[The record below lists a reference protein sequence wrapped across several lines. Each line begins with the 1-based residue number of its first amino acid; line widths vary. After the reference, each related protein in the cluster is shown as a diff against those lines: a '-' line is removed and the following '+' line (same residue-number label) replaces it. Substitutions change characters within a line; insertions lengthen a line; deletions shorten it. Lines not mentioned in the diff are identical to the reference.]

1 MRACMRAC
9 VGVCVCACAWVFVRV
24 VVFLIVLMMIVVRFF
39 KLKEFFSLVDMIFNC
54 YFSLLLIQIKKL
66 DMKFETF

>member
-1 MRACMRAC
+1 M
-9 VGVCVCACAWVFVRV
+9 FVRV
-24 VVFLIVLMMIVVRFF
+24 VVFLIVFMMIVVRFF